1 MRKTIEQFK
10 MMRESEDHV
19 EFKKGEHGNVS
30 YNGGTK
36 ADPSDRRRCILG
48 YVTAL
53 CNEMGGDLVIGMH
66 DKYPH
71 QVVGTKQSE
80 NAIGDLI
87 SDIYRDTGIR
97 TDVYELFED
106 EKRVLVINVPSRPK
120 GMVFKFEDVALM
132 RVGEELKP
140 MSESVYLSIIQ
151 EREPD
156 FSEQFCE
163 GATINDLDENAIR
176 ILKEKYSKKQNN
188 TSFYSLSDYQ
198 ALSDLHLISDSKV
211 TNAAVILVGKKE
223 FLNSHF
229 PQAKVSLEYRTNE
242 SNIHFDARDYF
253 DQSYFL
259 MVDALWN
266 AINVRNG
273 SIPVR
278 NGIYKDYDIPLFNED
293 VIREAINNAIA
304 HRDYSIQ
311 SEIVI
316 KQYPTKMI
324 FTNAGGFPHGVT
336 LENILHVP
344 STPRN
349 RLLADILSKTGLVE
363 RSGQGVDNIFL
374 QTISEGKP
382 VPDYSKTDNFY
393 VTLIVSSLVE
403 DMAFSQF
410 IRSIQDTLP
419 EEGKLNVYDIITL
432 NTIRQS
438 KSRDGLDKSIVSKL
452 LKGGYIEQRGKTS
465 GIFYILSRDYFEL
478 AGRLADYSWLTD
490 WNESQT
496 LSMIS
501 MFLGK
506 NGQAKMGDFVNLF
519 SGHLSRK
526 QIRVFV
532 DKLVEGKMLSY
543 KGERNQRVYFLSD
556 AYKGGM
562 DVLNEALAIG
572 LDAIGKRIKGQ
583 REG

>member
-1 MRKTIEQFK
+1 
-10 MMRESEDHV
+10 MRESEDHV

-87 SDIYRDTGIR
+87 ADIYRDTGIR

-242 SNIHFDARDYF
+242 SNIHFDAREIF

-393 VTLIVSSLVE
+393 VTLIVSSIVE